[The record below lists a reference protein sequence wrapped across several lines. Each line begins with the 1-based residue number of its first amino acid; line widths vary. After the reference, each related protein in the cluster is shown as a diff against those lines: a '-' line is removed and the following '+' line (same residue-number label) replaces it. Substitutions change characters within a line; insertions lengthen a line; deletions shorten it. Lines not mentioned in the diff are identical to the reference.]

1 MLAIKRLRLE
11 RGMTQMELAAK
22 AGIDRV
28 ATISDLENNR
38 GNPTLQTL
46 NQIAEA
52 LDVSLRCLFEA
63 EAVEQDIEEFIQSVR
78 NLKDR
83 DRASIRAI
91 IESLSKI

>member
-1 MLAIKRLRLE
+1 MLVIKRLRLE

-52 LDVSLRCLFEA
+52 LGVSLRCLFEA
-63 EAVEQDIEEFIQSVR
+63 EVLEPDIEEFIQSVR

>member
-11 RGMTQMELAAK
+11 QGMTQMDLAVK

-46 NQIAEA
+46 NQIAVA
-52 LDVSLRCLFEA
+52 LGVTLRQLFEL
-63 EAVEQDIEEFIQSVR
+63 ENVEQDVEELIRSIQ

-83 DRASIRAI
+83 DKASIRALI
-91 IESLSKI
+91 QSLSKM

>member
-1 MLAIKRLRLE
+1 
-11 RGMTQMELAAK
+11 MELAAK

-52 LDVSLRCLFEA
+52 LGVSLRSLFEA
-63 EAVEQDIEEFIQSVR
+63 EAQEQDFEDFIQSVR
-78 NLKDR
+78 SLKDR
-83 DRASIRAI
+83 DRASIRAL